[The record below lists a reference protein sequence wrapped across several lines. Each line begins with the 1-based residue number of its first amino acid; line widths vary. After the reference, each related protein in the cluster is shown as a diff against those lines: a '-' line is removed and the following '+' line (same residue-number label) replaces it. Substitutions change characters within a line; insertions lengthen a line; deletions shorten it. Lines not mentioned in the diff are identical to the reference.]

1 MPPLETGCSANFN
14 VGSKML
20 DLQFVCDH
28 LDTVRKN
35 CDQRHVTVD
44 LDNLLALRQS
54 RSELIVSLD
63 KDRQRQNEIAQA
75 IPKEKSPEAR
85 QSLIEQG
92 KALKQ
97 SVPAVEGKLKEIE
110 AEIRAALVTIP
121 NLTHPDA
128 PIGEEADSKTVRTW
142 GQIPKFDFKP
152 LDHVAL
158 AEKHDLIDL
167 EGGARVAGHGFYFLK
182 NEAVLLELALTQ
194 YAVQKLLQHG
204 FTLHT
209 TPDMAKM
216 EVLEGTGYQPRG
228 NETQIYSIAGMDL
241 SLVATAEITLGGL
254 LKDQILD
261 AHQLPIK
268 LAGIS
273 HCFRTEAG
281 AHGKATR
288 GIYRVHQFSK
298 IEMFAFTAP
307 ELAASDAIHSEIV
320 AIEEEVFQGLGIP
333 YRVLDIAS
341 GDLGGPAYR
350 KFDLEAWMPGRG
362 EAGEWGEVT
371 SASNCTDFQARRLGI
386 RCKSPDWKGTKYVHT
401 LNGTTIAVTRAIIAI
416 LENYQQADGSITIP
430 EVLRPWV
437 GKDKIG

>member
-1 MPPLETGCSANFN
+1 
-14 VGSKML
+14 ML
-20 DLQFVCDH
+20 DLQFVCDN
-28 LDTVRKN
+28 LDLVRTN
-35 CDQRHVTVD
+35 CHQRHVTV
-44 LDNLLALRQS
+44 NLESLPGLRDR
-54 RSELIVSLD
+54 RSQVITSLD
-63 KDRQRQNEIAQA
+63 RDRQRQNEIAQA
-75 IPKEKSPEAR
+75 IPKEKVAEAR
-85 QSLIEQG
+85 QKLIEEG
-92 KALKQ
+92 KSLKQ
-97 SVPAVEGKLKEIE
+97 GVPAIESQVKEIE
-110 AEIRAALVTIP
+110 AEIRSILLAIP

-128 PIGEEADSKTVRTW
+128 PVGEEADSKTARTW

-167 EGGARVAGHGFYFLK
+167 EGGARVTGHGFYFLK

-194 YAVQKLLQHG
+194 YAVQKLLKHG
-204 FTLHT
+204 FVLHT
-209 TPDMAKM
+209 TPDLAKL
-216 EVLEGTGYQPRG
+216 EVMEGTGYQPRG
-228 NETQIYSIAGMDL
+228 DETQIYSIAGTDL
-241 SLVATAEITLGGL
+241 SLVATAEITLGGI
-254 LKDQILD
+254 LKDQIIESS
-261 AHQLPIK
+261 QLPIK
-268 LAGIS
+268 MAGIS

-288 GIYRVHQFSK
+288 GIYRVHQFTK
-298 IEMFAFTAP
+298 VEMFAFTAP
-307 ELAASDAIHSEIV
+307 DVAASDALHAEIV
-320 AIEEEVFQGLGIP
+320 AIEEEIFQGLGIP

-386 RCKSPDWKGTKYVHT
+386 RCKSPESKGTKFVHT
-401 LNGTTIAVTRAIIAI
+401 LNGTSVAVTRAIIAI
-416 LENYQQADGSITIP
+416 LENYQQADGSIVIP